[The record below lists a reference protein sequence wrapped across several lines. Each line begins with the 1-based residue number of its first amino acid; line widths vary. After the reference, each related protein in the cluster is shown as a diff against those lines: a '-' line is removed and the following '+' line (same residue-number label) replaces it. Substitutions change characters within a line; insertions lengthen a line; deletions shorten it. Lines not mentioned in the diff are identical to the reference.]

1 MNEVAISLLS
11 GLIGALLGSISTIL
25 YTEYRDKKE
34 EKRRIAKEKL
44 EKVYAPLVAL
54 KKKIDLVNKNDNGFL
69 FPSNPM
75 ENELVEKIMFNHY
88 YLIDEDLRDYI
99 PLLNSQLRNDPTN
112 QMKFPEMMEK
122 IRKHY
127 KENKKI
133 LGLKWKE

>member
-112 QMKFPEMMEK
+112 QMKFPEMMEN

-133 LGLKWKE
+133 LGLK

>member
-133 LGLKWKE
+133 LGLK